1 MDRLGD
7 LVNNF
12 RVKTL
17 GLEPVSTLWAPGQL
31 YRLKVPYT
39 YLWSPGLVPKPKDWG
54 PEIDIAG
61 FVFLDLASSFE
72 PPIELSRFLDAGDP
86 PVYIGFGSIVV
97 DDPDKFTKMI
107 FEAVK
112 KAGVRHLHSYQKD
125 GEVLVMT
132 MFRRIFTCLR
142 IRLTIGC
149 FRKCMLSC
157 LGLYVDNQC

>member
-1 MDRLGD
+1 MYSLGD

-72 PPIELSRFLDAGDP
+72 PPEELSRFLDAGEP

-112 KAGVRHLHSYQKD
+112 KAGVRA
-125 GEVLVMT
+125 LVSKGWGGLGDDNVPEN
-132 MFRRIFTCLR
+132 IY
-142 IRLTIGC
+142 
-149 FRKCMLSC
+149 MLENTPHDW
-157 LGLYVDNQC
+157 LFPKV